1 MSSRRTND
9 IEALSEQLRSL
20 QIMEE
25 ASSNYEQMNTEMS
38 VALAPALAA
47 ISENVQAG
55 IYYGMLWILIIFL
68 FFYLISLIL
77 Y

>member
-1 MSSRRTND
+1 
-9 IEALSEQLRSL
+9 
-20 QIMEE
+20 MEE

-55 IYYGMLWILIIFL
+55 ICYGMLWILIIFL